1 MFTSTTGADDLFYA
15 SKMKSMCQ
23 LENEVIRQSSAFE
36 RICFRNSR
44 KRSCCRSWSLGNY
57 VALLSNRSSCY
68 DIDDANVQYVLKLV
82 NNCRQHFREYWHIPQ
97 CWTME
102 KTANVKCGTIPK
114 RCRRHSAIYSILLYL
129 TDVNFVDENLSPR
142 VSYAMTFLPIA
153 AGIAA
158 KDLYYELEGKELS
171 DGVTSIVAVNFGIKQ
186 DVFDR
191 YLVTDMVWFGIGLA
205 CVVVLMWLY
214 TASFF
219 IMIMTVVLIFLSLEI
234 SFFLYSL
241 VFQVTFFPFMNL
253 LIVIILIGI
262 GVDDVFIYC
271 RIWCLGKS
279 QKNSM
284 TLEKLVTTTLRHA
297 TLSMSVTSMTT
308 AAALYSSY
316 VSSVLVLRCF
326 AIFAGT
332 AVIVNFVLMIVW
344 MPMVIIV
351 QEKWWSSSCL
361 YFTPDSCRTKPGFCC
376 YVCNSVHKL
385 FVSTV
390 ACFSRFFV
398 SVLPCV
404 IVKLRYLWLTVFGT
418 LGVGGAVVVLVYP
431 KLRLPTTNEFQLFAH
446 DHMFEVYD
454 LKIKDLFWFEKAKDN
469 KTSTVPIT
477 VVWGVQAS
485 HLPNSLDPTD
495 KGELVFNEN
504 FDVSTPEA
512 QTFLLRFCRHLRGAK
527 YCWGEQRMEL
537 TNCFMENFRKFME
550 RDCHGINGTSF
561 KPCCISSTFPF
572 DKDVFNF
579 CIKEYIPSL
588 SQTVALL
595 SVNPAQHMVNPY
607 AGLRFARG
615 HDRPVALVVEF
626 DSIQQFSL
634 NYSQMQEFFT
644 YMNDHVTSELKRAP
658 NEMKDGWFVSN
669 LLFYDLQQS
678 IAQGTPV
685 AIGLSISIAF
695 IVAFL
700 TTLNVLITIYSMLTI
715 AAAIFVTVAILVLI
729 GWELNVLESVT
740 ISVAVGLSID
750 YSLHYGMAYRLS
762 PDLDRRVRVVDAIK
776 NISSPV
782 AMAAATTFLVGACL
796 MPSTVLAY
804 RQLGI
809 FLMIVISV
817 SWTYATFFFQS
828 LLLIIGPKGS
838 FGQLHWPSLYCA
850 RSSYEQKHIDKTVY
864 AMSDSTLSSSSTTN
878 HANSSETQEL
888 EQLTERLPLPRYLQ
902 TELEL

>member
-1 MFTSTTGADDLFYA
+1 MFTSSTGADDLFYA
-15 SKMKSMCQ
+15 SKLKSMCQ
-23 LENEVIRQSSAFE
+23 LEDEVIRQSSTFE
-36 RICFRNSR
+36 RICIRNSK
-44 KRSCCRSWSLGNY
+44 KRGCCRSWSLGNY

-68 DIDDANVQYVLKLV
+68 DIDDASVQRVLELV
-82 NNCRQHFREYWHIPQ
+82 HYCRSSFQTHSHIPQ
-97 CWTME
+97 CWTSENM
-102 KTANVKCGTIPK
+102 VDIRCGKIPK
-114 RCRRHSAIYSILLYL
+114 RCRKHGAIYSILLYL
-129 TDVNFVDENLSPR
+129 TDIDFVDEGLSPR
-142 VSYAMTFLPIA
+142 VSYAMAFLPIA
-153 AGIAA
+153 AGIGTR
-158 KDLYYELEGKELS
+158 DLFYELQGKELS
-171 DGVTSIVAVNFGIKQ
+171 DGITSIVAINFGIKQ

-191 YLVTDMVWFGIGLA
+191 YLVTDMVWFGMGLA
-205 CVVVLMWLY
+205 CVIVLMWLY

-219 IMIMTVVLIFLSLEI
+219 IMITTVVLIFLSLEI
-234 SFFLYSL
+234 SFFLYSI
-241 VFQVTFFPFMNL
+241 VFQVSFFPFMNL
-253 LIVIILIGI
+253 LIVIILIGV

-284 TLEKLVTTTLRHA
+284 TLERLVTTTLRHA
-297 TLSMSVTSMTT
+297 TLSMSVTSLTT

-332 AVIVNFVLMIVW
+332 AVVVNFVLMVIW
-344 MPMVIIV
+344 MPTVIIV

-361 YFTPDSCRTKPGFCC
+361 YFTSDSCRMKPGFCC

-385 FVSTV
+385 FAATV
-390 ACFSRFFV
+390 ACFSHFFI

-404 IVKLRYLWLTVFGT
+404 VVKLRYLWLTLFGT
-418 LGVGGAVVVLVYP
+418 LGVGGVVVVLICP
-431 KLRLPTTNEFQLFAH
+431 KLRLPSTNEFQLFAH
-446 DHMFEVYD
+446 DHLFEVYD
-454 LKIKDLFWFEKAKDN
+454 LKIKDLFWFEKAAKDN
-469 KTSTVPIT
+469 KTSTMPIT

-485 HLPNSLDPTD
+485 HSTNRLDPTD
-495 KGELVFNEN
+495 KGELVFDEN
-504 FDVSTPEA
+504 FNVSTPEA
-512 QTFLLRFCRHLRGAK
+512 QKFLFRFCRSLRAAK
-527 YCWGEQRMEL
+527 YYRNEAGTLLL
-537 TNCFMENFRKFME
+537 TNCFMENFRVFM
-550 RDCHGINGTSF
+550 RRPCLGLNGTSF
-561 KPCCISSTFPF
+561 KPCCGLSEFPF
-572 DKDVFNF
+572 DKDIFNL
-579 CIKEYIPSL
+579 CIKEYIPWL
-588 SQTVALL
+588 SKPVLVW
-595 SVNPAQHMVNPY
+595 SPNPN
-607 AGLRFARG
+607 AGLRFAPG
-615 HDRPVALVVEF
+615 HDRPVAIVVEF
-626 DSIQQFSL
+626 DSIQPFSL
-634 NYSQMQEFFT
+634 NYSQMREFYT
-644 YMNDHVTSELKRAP
+644 YMNDLVTRELERAP
-658 NEMKDGWFVSN
+658 GEMKNGWFVSN
-669 LLFYDLQQS
+669 FMFYDLQQS
-678 IAQGTPV
+678 IAQSTPI

-762 PDLDRRVRVVDAIK
+762 PDLDRHTRVVDAIK

-782 AMAAATTFLVGACL
+782 SMAAATTFLVGACL

-828 LLLIIGPKGS
+828 LLLIVGPKGS
-838 FGQLHWPSLYCA
+838 FGQLRWPSLYCA

-878 HANSSETQEL
+878 HINSSETQEL
-888 EQLTERLPLPRYLQ
+888 EQLTERLPLPRYLCTQ
-902 TELEL
+902 NIYKSE